1 MEIFVYSRPAVEAV
15 EPHAEPHIIVSIN
28 CPGEEPARIRTNR
41 ATLGRV
47 NLFFWDLDRIPE
59 QYVGTKV
66 KPHNSDE
73 AVELFEKDLCQVEDA
88 KKIVDLV
95 ELHKDEAQ
103 SIVVH
108 CTAGKSRSAAVA
120 AALHKILNGSD
131 EPIFSNKRYSPNM
144 RVYRMVLEEWYDRH
158 PME

>member
-1 MEIFVYSRPAVEAV
+1 MEIFVYSRPAVEAM
-15 EPHAEPHIIVSIN
+15 EAHTEPHIIVSIN

-41 ATLGRV
+41 ATLGRA

-59 QYVGTKV
+59 GYEGTPV
-66 KPHNSDE
+66 RPHGMDV
-73 AVELFEKDLCQVEDA
+73 AVSLVEKDLCQVEDA

-95 ELHKDEAQ
+95 EAHPEAKE
-103 SIVVH
+103 IVVH

-131 EPIFSNKRYSPNM
+131 EPIFGNKRYQPNM
-144 RVYRMVLEEWYDRH
+144 RVYRMILEEWYDRH